1 MSAAPGTTPAMPY
14 GMTYGADGKTY
25 QIVPGEPIV
34 TPQTYTTYVPQTTYQ
49 QKQVQVPVQQQVA
62 YKKPAYETKTATYQ
76 YMVPAMEEQTY
87 QYQYQVPVQTFEE
100 VAVQVPVQ
108 VMEEVQYQ
116 YQVP

>member
-1 MSAAPGTTPAMPY
+1 
-14 GMTYGADGKTY
+14 MTYGADGKTY
-25 QIVPGEPIV
+25 QIVPGQGGHP
-34 TPQTYTTYVPQTTYQ
+34 PGPAATYVPQTTYQ

-87 QYQYQVPVQTFEE
+87 QYQ
-100 VAVQVPVQ
+100 VPVQ

-116 YQVP
+116 YQVPVQTFEEVAGAGPQDRHGPPD

>member
-1 MSAAPGTTPAMPY
+1 
-14 GMTYGADGKTY
+14 MTYGADGKTY

-87 QYQYQVPVQTFEE
+87 QYQVPVPCQRRSSTRKPWKFHTET
-100 VAVQVPVQ
+100 
-108 VMEEVQYQ
+108 MEPCDSQ
-116 YQVP
+116 